1 MIKHIILWKLKSEMT
16 AEEKSAAKL
25 EAKTRLESLNGRI
38 DGLVSLR
45 VVTDGLSTSNADM
58 MLDSVHH
65 NRSSRRISGEPH
77 AS

>member
-25 EAKTRLESLNGRI
+25 EAKTRLESLNGMI

-45 VVTDGLSTSNADM
+45 VVTDFRFRGPS
-58 MLDSVHH
+58 
-65 NRSSRRISGEPH
+65 
-77 AS
+77 